1 MLLQLLRGAG
11 TTGAAGIR
19 PGRTKPILALRRRET
34 GALCAARGITP
45 IEDPTNA
52 DVAFRRN
59 RIRHEVLPLL
69 DRIAD
74 RDVAELSA
82 PAAALLDGDDRFL
95 DELALEIVPIDARAS
110 VTAPVVLLRR

>member
-1 MLLQLLRGAG
+1 VDHVASLARRLAVPFRSERVEVVPGSNLEARARDARRAVLGPQAMTGHTADDQAETMLLQLLRGAG

-59 RIRHEVLPLL
+59 RIRHE
-69 DRIAD
+69 
-74 RDVAELSA
+74 
-82 PAAALLDGDDRFL
+82 
-95 DELALEIVPIDARAS
+95 
-110 VTAPVVLLRR
+110 